1 MNRILYTLIFLAN
14 AHFLKENEKNILY
27 VYIRPADTGKW
38 LATGGGGG
46 VQDKPWLFKS
56 AASWTLGDENLR
68 YTGDSPTRSFS
79 FVFDSRNMTIT
90 TESGNYAV
98 RKADIIVITLDSE
111 WKTGSVKS
119 GIESLRD
126 FDLTD
131 KKRQQL
137 EKKIRE
143 YYTG

>member
-1 MNRILYTLIFLAN
+1 
-14 AHFLKENEKNILY
+14 
-27 VYIRPADTGKW
+27 
-38 LATGGGGG
+38 
-46 VQDKPWLFKS
+46 
-56 AASWTLGDENLR
+56 
-68 YTGDSPTRSFS
+68 
-79 FVFDSRNMTIT
+79 MTIT